1 MLVKVLIDNISNNEL
16 LCEWG
21 LSVYV
26 EYKDKKILLD
36 GGTTGAFAKNAKML
50 GIDLSAVD
58 FGVISHAHYDHADGI
73 AAFFGA
79 NDHAPVYL
87 REGSEENCFKQ
98 EGPGYKYIGI
108 REGFLEEYADRLRY
122 VEGDFSPSEGVYLI
136 PHKTEGLEKVGE
148 KAHMY
153 REWEGVFS
161 PDTFAH
167 EQSLVFDTSQGLVIF
182 NSCSHGGADN
192 IIREI
197 GDTFPDKKIYALF
210 GGLHLH
216 ASADEDVLA
225 LAERIRQTGIRKI
238 YTGHCTGDHA
248 LELLKQELGDVVE
261 GIYSG
266 FTISD
271 IAE

>member
-1 MLVKVLIDNISNNEL
+1 MKATVLVDNIGNENTAG
-16 LCEWG
+16 EWG
-21 LSVYV
+21 LSFFI
-26 EYKDKKILLD
+26 EYGGRKVLLD
-36 GGTTGAFAKNAKML
+36 AGASGLFAENAQKL
-50 GIDLSAVD
+50 GISLAETDYAVL
-58 FGVISHAHYDHADGI
+58 SHAHYDHADGLE
-73 AAFFGA
+73 AFFEA

-87 REGSEENCFKQ
+87 RAGSEENCFKQ

-108 REGFLEEYADRLRY
+108 REGFLEEYADRLQY

-136 PHKTEGLEKVGE
+136 PHKTKGLEKLGE

-167 EQSLVFDTSQGLVIF
+167 EQSLVFDTSQGMVIF

-192 IIREI
+192 IIREV
-197 GDTFPDKKIYALF
+197 GETFPDKKIYALF

-225 LAERIRQTGIRKI
+225 LAKRIRQTGIRKI

-261 GIYSG
+261 GICSG
-266 FTISD
+266 FEISD
-271 IAE
+271 IVE